1 MIREFIQDGLIVA
14 KYLSTD
20 LITAD
25 TSTKALSGPAFVR
38 HQIRLLNLLPPPSS
52 LLNM

>member
-1 MIREFIQDGLIVA
+1 MIREFIQEGRIVV

-25 TSTKALSGPAFVR
+25 TLNKALSGPAFRR
-38 HQIRLLNLLPPPSS
+38 HQIRLLNHSPPPSS